1 MKTLENAIDVPEEIC
16 DLVPQKT
23 CRGVYKLVPYLVP
36 EPECKDVPREV
47 CSFGVKGTK
56 LGEKPIVTKVTK
68 EDTSNDTKYSIIYLF
83 SKMQWCYD
91 GEAEPQIQ
99 PDSVGRAP
107 PEQVRSVSSGRKP
120 SPPPQRTKTTRN
132 AHTNE
137 LHESR

>member
-1 MKTLENAIDVPEEIC
+1 MKWIRSLDFVFKAVSIQHDGFGLDWGGERRYKRIEVLTCLQTKTLENAIDVPEEIC

-68 EDTSNDTKYSIIYLF
+68 EDTSNDTKPHL
-83 SKMQWCYD
+83 
-91 GEAEPQIQ
+91 P
-99 PDSVGRAP
+99 
-107 PEQVRSVSSGRKP
+107 
-120 SPPPQRTKTTRN
+120 
-132 AHTNE
+132 
-137 LHESR
+137 LL

>member
-1 MKTLENAIDVPEEIC
+1 MFNFVPHTWYCPGFGGNILKCHKRTKILDCPLKTLENAIDVPEEIC

-68 EDTSNDTKYSIIYLF
+68 QNIVT
-83 SKMQWCYD
+83 
-91 GEAEPQIQ
+91 
-99 PDSVGRAP
+99 
-107 PEQVRSVSSGRKP
+107 
-120 SPPPQRTKTTRN
+120 
-132 AHTNE
+132 
-137 LHESR
+137 

>member
-1 MKTLENAIDVPEEIC
+1 MLKCHKRTKILDRPLKTLENAIDVPEEIC

-68 EDTSNDTKYSIIYLF
+68 QNIVTSTSYTNTINFLYVYNNAVVLR
-83 SKMQWCYD
+83 W
-91 GEAEPQIQ
+91 
-99 PDSVGRAP
+99 
-107 PEQVRSVSSGRKP
+107 RS
-120 SPPPQRTKTTRN
+120 
-132 AHTNE
+132 
-137 LHESR
+137 